1 MACRAGFHAPPENNI
16 PKPVQDCELWVLT
29 SPTPPGQLGGAKN
42 VRVSALACRE
52 ADVES
57 ADRRKGVFPSEL
69 TFGDMIPCPWRFSTV
84 SSFGALPTRQ
94 GQGIVSPLHLKVIYG
109 QRVSLLTLPWKII
122 IMVVSMNP
130 FKIGE
135 RVIYPNQG
143 LGVIEDIQQEAFNGE
158 SFKILHLRILA
169 NNTLV
174 LVPSSSA
181 EEIGIRK
188 LISERAVKEI
198 FDYMKTGEVE
208 VSMNWKGRYKEH
220 VNLMKS
226 GTILDMVAVL
236 KSLYYLSL
244 IKPLSFREKKMMEK
258 AKELVVSEIS
268 EASSL
273 PSTQIERKI
282 IHTLS
287 ACFKDVKSGV
297 DI

>member
-1 MACRAGFHAPPENNI
+1 MN
-16 PKPVQDCELWVLT
+16 
-29 SPTPPGQLGGAKN
+29 
-42 VRVSALACRE
+42 
-52 ADVES
+52 
-57 ADRRKGVFPSEL
+57 
-69 TFGDMIPCPWRFSTV
+69 
-84 SSFGALPTRQ
+84 
-94 GQGIVSPLHLKVIYG
+94 
-109 QRVSLLTLPWKII
+109 SL
-122 IMVVSMNP
+122 
-130 FKIGE
+130 KIGD
-135 RVIYPNQG
+135 RVVYPNQG
-143 LGVIEDIQQEAFNGE
+143 LGVIEDIQDEAYNGE
-158 SFKILHLRILA
+158 RFRILHLRILA

-188 LISERAVKEI
+188 LISGHAVKEI
-198 FDYMKTGEVE
+198 FDYMKNGEVE

-258 AKELVVSEIS
+258 AKELIVSEIS

-282 IHTLS
+282 THTLS
-287 ACFKDVKSGV
+287 HCFKDVKAGL

>member
-1 MACRAGFHAPPENNI
+1 
-16 PKPVQDCELWVLT
+16 
-29 SPTPPGQLGGAKN
+29 
-42 VRVSALACRE
+42 
-52 ADVES
+52 
-57 ADRRKGVFPSEL
+57 
-69 TFGDMIPCPWRFSTV
+69 
-84 SSFGALPTRQ
+84 
-94 GQGIVSPLHLKVIYG
+94 
-109 QRVSLLTLPWKII
+109 
-122 IMVVSMNP
+122 MNP

-258 AKELVVSEIS
+258 AKELIVSEIS

-287 ACFKDVKSGV
+287 TCFKDVKSGL